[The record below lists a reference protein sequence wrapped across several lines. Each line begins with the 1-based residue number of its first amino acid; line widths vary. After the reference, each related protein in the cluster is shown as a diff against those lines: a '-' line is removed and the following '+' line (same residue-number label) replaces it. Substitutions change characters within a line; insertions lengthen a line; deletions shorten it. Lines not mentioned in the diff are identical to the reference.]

1 MALQLLLE
9 IDIQMGSLLNVL
21 QTIKLLFEIWESSGD
36 TAVVNSSLP
45 FIHPLIQSIIFSIIP
60 G

>member
-9 IDIQMGSLLNVL
+9 IDIQTGNLLNIL

-36 TAVVNSSLP
+36 LALVTYSL
-45 FIHPLIQSIIFSIIP
+45 LSYT
-60 G
+60 